1 MSNKPDHAIC
11 PDTIAVG
18 KKLVELCNAGKDME
32 VLDNYYADDIV
43 SEEVATMPGTG
54 LPRVAKGIDAV
65 RAKWQWWYDNNE
77 IHGGSCTGPF
87 PHGNQFIVIFEMD
100 TTAKSGPM
108 AGQRMQMKEAAHY
121 TVKDGKI
128 VHEAFYYDME
138 GC

>member
-1 MSNKPDHAIC
+1 MSNEPDHAIC

-18 KKLVELCNAGKDME
+18 KKLVELCNSGNDNE
-32 VLDNYYADDIV
+32 VLENYYADDIV

-54 LPRVAKGIDAV
+54 LPRVAKGKDAV
-65 RAKWQWWYDNNE
+65 RAKWQWWYENNE

-87 PHGNQFIVIFEMD
+87 PHGNQFIVLFEMD

-108 AGQRMQMKEAAHY
+108 AGQRMKMQEAAHY